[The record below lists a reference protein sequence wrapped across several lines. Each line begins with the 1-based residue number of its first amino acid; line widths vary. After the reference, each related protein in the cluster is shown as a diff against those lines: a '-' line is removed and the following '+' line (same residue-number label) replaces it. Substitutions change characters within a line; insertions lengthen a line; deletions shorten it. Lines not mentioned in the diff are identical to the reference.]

1 MFVYKTEVKPATN
14 PVMGLGLFASEF
26 IPNQSVVWK
35 YMEGF
40 DIRFDPNRLNELND
54 AQRAHFTKY
63 AWLEQMIHDDKEY
76 YYCNAD
82 LCGFTNH
89 SKNANIFS
97 KGHYTIAMRDIE
109 IGEEIFIDYSEF
121 DSEFKTYEKFLTF

>member
-14 PVMGLGLFASEF
+14 PAMGLGLFASEF
-26 IPNQSVVWK
+26 IPNQSLVWK

-54 AQRAHFTKY
+54 TQRTHFTKY

-89 SKNANIFS
+89 SKDANIFS
-97 KGHYTIAMRDIE
+97 RGHYTIAMRDIE